1 MIVCKRKMLGIDSNL
16 NDRKFVF
23 YIIVLYFF
31 CMDIIEY
38 RIKNK
43 F

>member
-1 MIVCKRKMLGIDSNL
+1 MLDIDNNL
-16 NDRKFVF
+16 NDWKFIF
-23 YIIVLYFF
+23 YIVVLYFL